1 MAYISSKRSELTV
14 HTIPDTFGDVLKNA
28 RQNKSI
34 TIETLAEK
42 IGVTERYLYR
52 LENEGKKPAYDVLF
66 KLIRELSINPDFI
79 FYPEKEQKCDEIDYL
94 IRMLYKCNNH
104 SLSIVTA
111 TLNAL
116 LENQNMR

>member
-1 MAYISSKRSELTV
+1 M
-14 HTIPDTFGDVLKNA
+14 HTISDTFGDVLKTA
-28 RQNKSI
+28 RQHKSI
-34 TIETLAEK
+34 TIEALAEK

-79 FYPEKEQKCDEIDYL
+79 FYPEKEQKCDEIDCL
-94 IRMLYKCNNH
+94 IRMLYRCNKQ
-104 SLSIVTA
+104 SLAILTA

-116 LENQNMR
+116 LENQNT

>member
-14 HTIPDTFGDVLKNA
+14 HTIPDNFGDVLKTA

-34 TIETLAEK
+34 TIEALAEK

-79 FYPEKEQKCDEIDYL
+79 FYPEKEQKCDEIDGL
-94 IRMLYKCNNH
+94 IRMLYQCDQR

-111 TLNAL
+111 TLAAAL
-116 LENQNMR
+116 NSQKN

>member
-1 MAYISSKRSELTV
+1 M
-14 HTIPDTFGDVLKNA
+14 HNIPDKFGDVLKNA

-34 TIETLAEK
+34 TIEALAEK

-52 LENEGKKPAYDVLF
+52 LENEGKKPAYNVLF

-94 IRMLYKCNNH
+94 IRMLYMCNKH
-104 SLSIVTA
+104 SIAILTA
-111 TLNAL
+111 TLTAL
-116 LENQNMR
+116 LENQNT